1 MSRIARNPI
10 ALPKGVEIS
19 IDAQNIQVKGPLGAI
34 ARAMD
39 RQPDRVL
46 LLDPDPGLARPA
58 QPLGLGVE
66 HDLVLR
72 YFFFVSFKTIV
83 SFA

>member
-1 MSRIARNPI
+1 
-10 ALPKGVEIS
+10 
-19 IDAQNIQVKGPLGAI
+19 
-34 ARAMD
+34 MD
-39 RQPDRVL
+39 RQPDRIL
-46 LLDPDPGLARPA
+46 LLDPDPGLARPS